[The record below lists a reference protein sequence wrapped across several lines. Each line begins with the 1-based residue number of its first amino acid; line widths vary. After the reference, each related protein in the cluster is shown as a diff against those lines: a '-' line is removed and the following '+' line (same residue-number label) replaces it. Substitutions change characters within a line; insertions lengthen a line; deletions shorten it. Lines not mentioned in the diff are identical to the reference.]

1 MKVASSLNI
10 QQKIEDHSTNES
22 DLATFNPEEKQ
33 KMLNASPVSNTSSGL
48 QTPENN
54 ASPPNFE
61 KGQSKPVSPAETT
74 NT

>member
-1 MKVASSLNI
+1 
-10 QQKIEDHSTNES
+10 
-22 DLATFNPEEKQ
+22 
-33 KMLNASPVSNTSSGL
+33 MLNASPVSNTSSGL

-74 NT
+74 NTRDN